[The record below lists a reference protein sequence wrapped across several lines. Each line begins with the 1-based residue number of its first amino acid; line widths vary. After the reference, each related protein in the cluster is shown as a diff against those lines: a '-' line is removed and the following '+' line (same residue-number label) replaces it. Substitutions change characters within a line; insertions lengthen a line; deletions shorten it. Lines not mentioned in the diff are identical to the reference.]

1 MISKCKS
8 SLVAVAAMLIA
19 GTAQAQSSWNATGIG
34 VAEYDTD
41 GAFFLLAGVSASP
54 GGRGV
59 SPILGVQG
67 SQVSFDNGPSRTNV
81 FAVKPYVGLTN
92 RYGSG
97 SVYGTVG
104 YAFSNR
110 EEGTRVLSTV
120 TNDVGTGV
128 VVSGGWDHWGS
139 GGPWGHQLLGSYN
152 FDSENFWGR
161 GRMTRRISAS
171 GPSQRRLGA
180 ELALSAGDNYTAWQ
194 PGAILELHN
203 GRGGI
208 LGLGA
213 GLKLPDGGDN
223 AVYFKIEGVLPIV
236 R

>member
-1 MISKCKS
+1 MISKWNWVAAATM
-8 SLVAVAAMLIA
+8 VAVLSAP
-19 GTAQAQSSWNATGIG
+19 AQAQWRSTGIG

-41 GAFFLLAGVSASP
+41 GALFLLAGLSASP

-59 SPILGVQG
+59 APIVGVQG
-67 SQVSFDNGPSRTNV
+67 YHLSFDNGPSRTNV
-81 FAVKPYVGLTN
+81 FAVKPYVGLSN
-92 RYGSG
+92 NYGSG

-104 YAFSNR
+104 YSFSNR
-110 EEGTRVLSTV
+110 DEGTRVLTTS
-120 TNDVGTGV
+120 TNDIGEGV
-128 VVSGGWDHWGS
+128 VIAGGWDHWGN
-139 GGPWGHQLLGSYN
+139 GTPWGHQLLASYN

-161 GRMTRRISAS
+161 GRVTRRISAS
-171 GPSQRRLGA
+171 GQSQRRLGA

-213 GLKLPDGGDN
+213 GARIPDEGD
-223 AVYFKIEGVLPIV
+223 AAMYFKVEGVIPIL
-236 R
+236 RK